1 LAEGR
6 TKEVEEIA
14 MQQYIYIAEKL
25 KELDRMPR
33 HIITSARC
41 LAGNDL
47 HRPHSQLLAAARRA
61 GDAIAAWIWPCPPE
75 TLGDECG
82 R

>member
-1 LAEGR
+1 
-6 TKEVEEIA
+6 
-14 MQQYIYIAEKL
+14 MQQQLYVAEKL
-25 KELDRMPR
+25 KELDRTPR

-47 HRPHSQLLAAARRA
+47 PRPHALLSAAVRRV
-61 GDAIAAWIWPCPPE
+61 GDAITAWIWPCPPE
-75 TLGDECG
+75 TMGDQCG